1 MKKIALYL
9 ILAFIIIGASLGLY
23 FFYQKV
29 PGLDDVKPDYR
40 LTANEL
46 FDSFEQNEKE
56 SLTKFEGKVI
66 EVRGEVSQVNESDT
80 TLTVVLAVENAII
93 GGVNCSFQN
102 VATKVTKGELVSI
115 KGRCQGYLMNVILTN
130 CTLTNDQ

>member
-9 ILAFIIIGASLGLY
+9 ILAIVIVGVSLGLY
-23 FFYQKV
+23 FFNQKV
-29 PGLDDVKPDYR
+29 PGLDDVEPDYR

-66 EVRGEVSQVNESDT
+66 EVSGEVSQVNESDT
-80 TLTVVLAVENAII
+80 TLTVVLTVENAMI

-102 VATKVTKGELVSI
+102 VATKLTKGELVTI